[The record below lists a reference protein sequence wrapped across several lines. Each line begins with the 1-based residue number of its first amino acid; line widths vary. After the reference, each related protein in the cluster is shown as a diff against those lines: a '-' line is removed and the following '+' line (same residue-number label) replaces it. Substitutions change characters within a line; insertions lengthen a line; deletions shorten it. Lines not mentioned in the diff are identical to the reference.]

1 MPLSILEIKHAKSG
15 MHLDSDGLYLVVQ
28 ATGTK
33 SWVFRYQLAGK
44 RREMGLGSLTKVDG
58 KAARAMAAQARVLV
72 GNGKD
77 PLEERKVERAR
88 VQAEVVAADKRVV
101 TFKDVAT
108 EYIAQHRAGWRNPK
122 HAQQWQNTLET
133 YAYPDIGEIPVGDV
147 DTSMVLKILKSIWT
161 KKTETASRVRSRIEL
176 ILSYAKAKKLRDGE
190 NAAQWRGHLDM
201 LLPKPTKVRKVRHH
215 AALPYA
221 QAPTFFKALVART
234 GVAARALEFAILTAA
249 RSGEV
254 RLAEWGEIDL
264 DKGIWTVPADRMK
277 AQKEHRVPLSSHA
290 MDLLGTQPKV
300 DGTELIFPGVRMG
313 RPLSDMSLAAVLK
326 RMEFGEFTVHGF
338 RSTFRDWTAEATH
351 FPHEMAETAL
361 AHTLTSKVE
370 AAYRRGDMIEKRRE
384 MMQAWSDYLN
394 PAEEASESQV
404 AG

>member
-1 MPLSILEIKHAKSG
+1 MPLSILEIKHAKPG
-15 MHLDSDGLYLVVQ
+15 MHLDSDGLYLLVQ
-28 ATGTK
+28 ASGTK

-58 KAARAMAAQARVLV
+58 KAARAMAAHARMLV

-77 PLEERKVERAR
+77 PLEERKAERAR
-88 VQAEVVAADKRVV
+88 LQAEVVAADQRVV

-108 EYIAQHRAGWRNPK
+108 EYIAQHRSGWRNPK

-133 YAYPDIGEIPVGDV
+133 YVYPDIGAIPVSDV
-147 DTSMVLKILKSIWT
+147 DTPMVLKILKSIWT
-161 KKTETASRVRSRIEL
+161 EKTETASRVRSRIEL
-176 ILSYAKAKKLRDGE
+176 ILSYAKAKSLRDGE

-215 AALPYA
+215 AALPYV
-221 QAPTFFKALVART
+221 QAPSFLKALHATT
-234 GVAARALEFAILTAA
+234 GVAARALEFAVLTAA

-254 RLAEWGEIDL
+254 RLAKWSEVDL
-264 DKGIWTVPADRMK
+264 DKGGWTVPADRMK

-290 MDLLGTQPKV
+290 MDLLCAQSKV
-300 DGTELIFPGVRMG
+300 DGTDLIFPGVRMG
-313 RPLSDMSLAAVLK
+313 RPLSDMSLSAVLK
-326 RMEFGEFTVHGF
+326 RMKFGEFTVHGF

-361 AHTLTSKVE
+361 AHTLTNKVE

-394 PAEEASESQV
+394 PPEDGAQAT
-404 AG
+404 G